1 MFRTIIAALAVIF
14 IASSAQASDK
24 NFYLETQVGTTVK
37 ADDGRDNSNIMG
49 LAIGKY
55 LPGRPIRV
63 ELAGVHASSGDDT
76 PLGEVEV
83 NSLLGGAYYDFNTG
97 NKFTP
102 FAGAHAGY
110 GWADGLGVSESKDS
124 GLVYGV
130 SAGVSYALID
140 TIDFTAQYQM
150 LTSNSIDVT
159 NASGV
164 EDWDS
169 QAITVGVRYG
179 F

>member
-150 LTSNSIDVT
+150 LTSGSIAVT
-159 NASGV
+159 NASGL

-169 QAITVGVRYG
+169 QSITVGVRYG

>member
-1 MFRTIIAALAVIF
+1 MFRTTIAALAVIF

-24 NFYLETQVGTTVK
+24 NLYLETQVGTTVK

-55 LPGRPIRV
+55 LP
-63 ELAGVHASSGDDT
+63 
-76 PLGEVEV
+76 
-83 NSLLGGAYYDFNTG
+83 
-97 NKFTP
+97 
-102 FAGAHAGY
+102 
-110 GWADGLGVSESKDS
+110 
-124 GLVYGV
+124 
-130 SAGVSYALID
+130 AGVSYALID

-150 LTSNSIDVT
+150 LTSGSIAVT
-159 NASGV
+159 NASGL

-169 QAITVGVRYG
+169 QSITVGVRYG